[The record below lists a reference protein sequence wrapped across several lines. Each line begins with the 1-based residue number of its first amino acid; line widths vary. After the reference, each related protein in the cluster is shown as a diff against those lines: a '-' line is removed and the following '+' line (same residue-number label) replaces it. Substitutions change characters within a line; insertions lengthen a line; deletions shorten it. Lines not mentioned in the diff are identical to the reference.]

1 MINVQLRPP
10 LLLYSIALA
19 ILIVLGNLG
28 IMLFVDNEYLKL
40 LLIDVTYPLWD
51 FSAVLGL
58 LWAAQRSAQSS
69 RQLALAWMILAL
81 GPLFTGIGNGIWAIL
96 ELGTGDVPFPS
107 WADVSYLTAYPLFLV
122 GVLLI
127 PTKPR
132 VLRERLKSTLDMV
145 VIMLAATLVYWRYV
159 LQPTIIAQEQEQ
171 LLSQVVALAY
181 PLGDLVLFWTLL
193 TLIYRQLD
201 RQRPGPLVLLGV
213 AFGGGIVA
221 DTLYAVKAMSG
232 TYASAGW
239 LDLAWVVITL
249 LYGLAGVWQATG
261 QPAASPGE
269 TPTARWSRLSSW
281 LTYLPYLWAIAAYLL
296 LELNETITEFQ
307 GMTWLSWGVGL
318 IIGLVLFRQM
328 LTLRESHEQTR
339 SLHRAN
345 QNLQLEIQKR
355 EQMEA
360 QLAHDAVHDALTGLP
375 NRTLFMDRL
384 HRALERSKR
393 GAGAHFALLFLDLD
407 HFKAVNDSLGHATG
421 DQLLI
426 SMAQRLR
433 LCLHAGDT
441 LARLGGDEFVILLED
456 TVNDHNAATTADW
469 ILTMLRQP
477 FILQEHQ
484 LFVSASIGIVTT
496 VIDYER
502 ADDVL
507 RDADIAM
514 YEAKKHGKARSEVFA
529 VTMRAHAQN
538 RLTLAND
545 LHQVIERNEL
555 ELYYQPILAL
565 QSNQITGFE
574 ALLRWH
580 HPARGLVVPN
590 EFIAIAEETGLI
602 VPIGQWVLD
611 EACRQ
616 LREWQLAFPQTP
628 PLTMSVNISGAQFV
642 APDFVDQLRA
652 ILHLYAIDPGTLRL
666 ELTESVWLNSTEV
679 VTLFR
684 TLSQMGIQ
692 LHIDDFGTGYS
703 SLAYLQH
710 FPIRTLK
717 VDRTFLQKMEVD
729 NGHKELIHAVITMA
743 RDLGMETVAEG
754 IETVEQLNELKQFG
768 CNYGQ
773 GYLFSHP
780 INRTG
785 IERLLTDSRSEQ
797 TPQPSPAPTNLPLS
811 APLAVHF
818 AQGH

>member
-1 MINVQLRPP
+1 MIHVPPRPR
-10 LLLYSIALA
+10 LLPYSVALA
-19 ILIVLGNLG
+19 ALIVLGNLC
-28 IMLFVDNEYLKL
+28 IMLFVHSAQLKL
-40 LLIDVTYPLWD
+40 ILINVTYPLWD
-51 FSAVLGL
+51 LCAVGGL
-58 LWAAQRSAQSS
+58 LWAAQQSAHSS
-69 RQLALAWMILAL
+69 RRLALAWTILAL
-81 GPLFTGIGNGIWAIL
+81 GPFFTGIGNGIWAVL
-96 ELGTGDVPFPS
+96 ELGNGAVPFPS
-107 WADVSYLTAYPLFLV
+107 WADVSYLAAYPLFLG

-132 VLRERLKSTLDMV
+132 PRSERLKSSLDMV

-159 LQPTIIAQEQEQ
+159 LHPTLMAQAQEQ

-181 PLGDLVLFWTLL
+181 PLGDLLLFWSLL
-193 TLIYRQLD
+193 TLLYRQLD
-201 RQRPGPLVLLGV
+201 RQRPGPLVLLGI
-213 AFGGGIVA
+213 AFGGGIIA
-221 DTLYAVKAMSG
+221 DTLYAMQVTSG
-232 TYASAGW
+232 TYATAGW
-239 LDLAWVVITL
+239 LDLAWIVITL
-249 LYGLAGVWQATG
+249 LYGLAGVWQAAA
-261 QPAASPGE
+261 QPAASPSE
-269 TPTARWSRLSSW
+269 IPTARHSFW
-281 LTYLPYLWAIAAYLL
+281 LTYLPYLWAIVAYLL
-296 LELNETITEFQ
+296 LELNETTAEFQ

-328 LTLRESHEQTR
+328 LTLRESHEQTQ

-393 GAGAHFALLFLDLD
+393 GSGAPFALLFLDLD

-421 DQLLI
+421 DQLLV

-496 VIDYER
+496 ATDYER

-555 ELYYQPILAL
+555 ELYYQPILSL

-602 VPIGQWVLD
+602 VPIGQWVLA

-642 APDFVDQLRA
+642 APAFVDQLRA
-652 ILHLYAIDPGTLRL
+652 ILHTYEVDPSTLRL

-717 VDRTFLQKMEVD
+717 VDRTFLQKMRVD
-729 NGHKELIHAVITMA
+729 SGHKDLIQAVITMA

-754 IETVEQLNELKQFG
+754 IETVEQLNDLKQFG

-780 INRTG
+780 INRSG
-785 IERLLTDSRSEQ
+785 IERLLTDSRPDQ
-797 TPQPSPAPTNLPLS
+797 TPQPPPAPANLSLS

>member
-1 MINVQLRPP
+1 MAV
-10 LLLYSIALA
+10 
-19 ILIVLGNLG
+19 LIVLGNLC
-28 IMLFVDNEYLKL
+28 IILFVHSEPLKL
-40 LLIDVTYPLWD
+40 VLIDVTYPLWD
-51 FSAVLGL
+51 LYAVCGL
-58 LWAAQRSAQSS
+58 LWAAQRSFQSS
-69 RQLALAWMILAL
+69 RRLAFAWLILAL
-81 GPLFTGIGNGIWAIL
+81 GPLCTGIGNGIWAVL
-96 ELGTGDVPFPS
+96 ELRNGVVSFPS
-107 WADVSYLTAYPLFLV
+107 WADVSYLVAYPLFLV

-132 VLRERLKSTLDMV
+132 TLPERLKSTLDMV
-145 VIMLAATLVYWRYV
+145 VIMLAATLLYWRYV
-159 LQPTIIAQEQEQ
+159 LQPTLIVREQEQ

-193 TLIYRQLD
+193 ALIYRQLD
-201 RQRPGPLVLLGV
+201 RQRPGPLVLLGL
-213 AFGGGIVA
+213 AFGVGIIA
-221 DTLYAVKAMSG
+221 DTFYAMEAIAG
-232 TYASAGW
+232 TYVSAGW
-239 LDLAWVVITL
+239 LDLAWVLITL
-249 LYGLAGVWQATG
+249 LYGLAGIWQATTS
-261 QPAASPGE
+261 AVVSSDETVTTFSP
-269 TPTARWSRLSSW
+269 RLSSW
-281 LTYLPYLWAIAAYLL
+281 ATYLPYLWAIAAYLL
-296 LELNETITEFQ
+296 LELNESAAGFHS
-307 GMTWLSWGVGL
+307 MTWLSWGVGL
-318 IIGLVLFRQM
+318 VIGLVLLRQM
-328 LTLRESHEQTR
+328 LTLHESHKQTR

-360 QLAHDAVHDALTGLP
+360 QLAYDAVHDALTGLP
-375 NRTLFMDRL
+375 NRVLFMDRL

-393 GAGAHFALLFLDLD
+393 GAGSHFALLFLDLD
-407 HFKAVNDSLGHATG
+407 HFKAVNDSLGHSTG

-433 LCLHAGDT
+433 RCLQTDDT

-456 TVNDHNAATTADW
+456 TVNDHNAVTTADC
-469 ILTMLRQP
+469 ILTTLRQP
-477 FILQEHQ
+477 FTLQDRQ
-484 LFVSASIGIVTT
+484 LFVSASIGIVTNAT
-496 VIDYER
+496 DYER
-502 ADDVL
+502 AEDVL

-529 VTMRAHAQN
+529 VTMRARAQN

-555 ELYYQPILAL
+555 ELYYQPILVL
-565 QSNQITGFE
+565 ESNQITGFE

-602 VPIGQWVLD
+602 VPIGQWVLA

-616 LREWQLAFPQTP
+616 LRDWQQAFPQIP
-628 PLTMSVNISGAQFV
+628 ALTMSVNISGAQFV
-642 APDFVDQLRA
+642 APDFVEQLRT
-652 ILHLYAIDPGTLRL
+652 ILQTYELDPRTLRL

-717 VDRTFLQKMEVD
+717 VDRTFLQKMRVD
-729 NGHKELIHAVITMA
+729 NGHKELIQAVITMA

-754 IETVEQLNELKQFG
+754 IETVEQLNDLKQFG

-773 GYLFSHP
+773 GFLFSHP
-780 INRTG
+780 INHTG
-785 IERLLTDSRSEQ
+785 IERLLAERQSTLVPELA
-797 TPQPSPAPTNLPLS
+797 PSSTNSSLS

-818 AQGH
+818 VQGR